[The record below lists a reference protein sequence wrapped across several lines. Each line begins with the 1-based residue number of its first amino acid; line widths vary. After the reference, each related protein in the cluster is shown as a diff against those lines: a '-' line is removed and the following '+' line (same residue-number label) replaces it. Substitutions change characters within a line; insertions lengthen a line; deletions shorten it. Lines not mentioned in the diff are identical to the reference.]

1 MKKALGI
8 FPVLMIALALTA
20 CGGNKAGDTE
30 ATTEAASEAVTEAST
45 EAVSEQT
52 TLAVSTQAATQA
64 ATNAQTQTTTKAPAA
79 KTATKTSVSTASST
93 TPKVT
98 PVPVAPTPAVQTPAA
113 STPAPRVISTPTKKD
128 LGLTL
133 KGNKILLN
141 SNMSE
146 VAPLLGSTTNYSE
159 EPSKEFSG
167 KEKTFTYGL
176 VNIYTYPHSTGDYI
190 DEIEINDPA
199 ITTDTGLAPIGKN
212 ISEVKAVYGEP
223 SFFDSSFYVYEAGDC
238 YTYYSTENDIVKY
251 WGVVLGY
258 IL

>member
-1 MKKALGI
+1 MKKALGMI
-8 FPVLMIALALTA
+8 PVLMIALALTA
-20 CGGNKAGDTE
+20 CGGNKADNADAE
-30 ATTEAASEAVTEAST
+30 ATTEAVTEAVSEAST
-45 EAVSEQT
+45 DTASEQT
-52 TLAVSTQAATQA
+52 TLAATTQAAVQA
-64 ATNAQTQTTTKAPAA
+64 TTKAQTQTTTKAPAA
-79 KTATKTSVSTASST
+79 KTATKTSVSTASGT

-98 PVPVAPTPAVQTPAA
+98 PVPVVSAPAAQTPAA
-113 STPAPRVISTPTKKD
+113 PAPRVIPTPTKKD

-133 KGNKILLN
+133 KGSKILLN
-141 SNMSE
+141 TNMSE
-146 VAPLLGSTTNYSE
+146 VAPLLGSTTNYAE

-199 ITTDTGLAPIGKN
+199 ITTDTGLAPIGMN

-258 IL
+258 I

>member
-1 MKKALGI
+1 MKKAFGI

-20 CGGNKAGDTE
+20 CGGNKTDNTE
-30 ATTEAASEAVTEAST
+30 ATTEAVSEAVSEAST
-45 EAVSEQT
+45 EVGSEQT

-64 ATNAQTQTTTKAPAA
+64 TTNAQTQTTTKAPAA
-79 KTATKTSVSTASST
+79 KTATKTSVSTASSS
-93 TPKVT
+93 TPIPAV
-98 PVPVAPTPAVQTPAA
+98 PTPAAP
-113 STPAPRVISTPTKKD
+113 TPAPRVIPTPTKKD

-141 SNMSE
+141 TNMSE
-146 VAPLLGSTTNYSE
+146 VAPLLGSTTNYAE

-199 ITTDTGLAPIGKN
+199 ITTDTGLAPIGMN

-258 IL
+258 I